1 MPEMAPTIGQS
12 HFEGAFTLPASHTRG
27 LCTGDPGGYRLTGG
41 MKACFVTTSSLTW
54 LLLEDMMKR
63 WQVDIQ
69 ARQGL
74 AKTESAQTTLML
86 DAFELHV

>member
-27 LCTGDPGGYRLTGG
+27 LCTGDPGGMT
-41 MKACFVTTSSLTW
+41 ACCVTTSSLTW

-63 WQVDIQ
+63 WHVDIQ

-74 AKTESAQTTLML
+74 AKTESVQQL
-86 DAFELHV
+86 